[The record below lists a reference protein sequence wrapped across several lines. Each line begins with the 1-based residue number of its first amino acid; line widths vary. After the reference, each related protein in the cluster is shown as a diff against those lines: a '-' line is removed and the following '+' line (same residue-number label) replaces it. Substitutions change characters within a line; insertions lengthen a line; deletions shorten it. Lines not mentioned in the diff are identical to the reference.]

1 MTARPRRILIIDT
14 DSDVLEMLRDI
25 ATDLG
30 YEVHT
35 IQDWALAPAIV
46 PVFRPDVIRLDLAMP
61 TMSRDSALE
70 IVHRDHPHVPVIIM
84 APDLTTTESVSAGG
98 AGAVGFVRKPVDRRV
113 VELALALVIGDRPG
127 LEW

>member
-1 MTARPRRILIIDT
+1 
-14 DSDVLEMLRDI
+14 
-25 ATDLG
+25 
-30 YEVHT
+30 
-35 IQDWALAPAIV
+35 
-46 PVFRPDVIRLDLAMP
+46 
-61 TMSRDSALE
+61 MSRDSALE